1 MISLRKVL
9 PGVLLLAGG
18 GVRGPED
25 VTRLAEAGCD
35 GVLVA
40 TALQDGRLTV
50 RGADLRST

>member
-1 MISLRKVL
+1 MISLREVL
-9 PGVLLLAGG
+9 PGVMLLAGG